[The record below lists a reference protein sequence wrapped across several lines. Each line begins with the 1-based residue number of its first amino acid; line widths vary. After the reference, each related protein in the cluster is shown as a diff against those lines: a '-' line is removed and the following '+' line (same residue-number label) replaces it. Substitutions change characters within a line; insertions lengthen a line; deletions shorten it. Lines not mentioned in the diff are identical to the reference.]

1 MQCNPMQCN
10 AMQCNE
16 MKLNVIQCNAKLWH
30 AILCNA
36 IQCKGM
42 QLWYVIQGNLQYK
55 AIQYAICNVMCS
67 AIYKVIYNKLL
78 TKPDKNKH
86 DHSCTYFEPN
96 KVIE

>member
-1 MQCNPMQCN
+1 MQCNSSLYNTMQCNPMQK
-10 AMQCNE
+10 E
-16 MKLNVIQCNAKLWH
+16 
-30 AILCNA
+30 
-36 IQCKGM
+36 M
-42 QLWYVIQGNLQYK
+42 QLWYVIHGNLQYK
-55 AIQYAICNVMCS
+55 AIQYAICNVMCN